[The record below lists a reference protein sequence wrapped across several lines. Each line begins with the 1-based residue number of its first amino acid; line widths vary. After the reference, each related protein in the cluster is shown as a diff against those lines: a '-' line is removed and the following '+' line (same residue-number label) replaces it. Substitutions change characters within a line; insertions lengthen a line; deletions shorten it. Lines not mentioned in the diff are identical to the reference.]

1 MHSLYLNLSDSDST
15 LFIID
20 KTNTGLK
27 DLNCGILK
35 FMQLSCHFAQE
46 RTILKTSF
54 MELPCH
60 FAQKRTFFK
69 TKNMELF
76 CHFAQTRTFFRT
88 KYMECFC
95 HFAQKRTVFKKINGT
110 SLPLCTEKNTS
121 QKSRCNFSAIL
132 HRKSICLLYFDMI
145 HQSEFTN
152 ILVKHFWK

>member
-1 MHSLYLNLSDSDST
+1 MHSLYFNLSNSDST

-60 FAQKRTFFK
+60 SAQKRTFSKQK
-69 TKNMELF
+69 TWNFSAILHRKEPFLEQNTWNVSAILHRKEPL
-76 CHFAQTRTFFRT
+76 
-88 KYMECFC
+88 
-95 HFAQKRTVFKKINGT
+95 KKINGT

-121 QKSRCNFSAIL
+121 QNLDVTFLPFCTESPFVFCT
-132 HRKSICLLYFDMI
+132 SI
-145 HQSEFTN
+145 
-152 ILVKHFWK
+152 